1 MDDDLFISTLAQ
13 TKNTTCVLLLELGMK
28 LENGLN

>member
-13 TKNTTCVLLLELGMK
+13 TKNTTCVLLELGMK